1 MGLFDG
7 KVKEFSEKLSN
18 AFKEYG
24 VAKIQQADSFD
35 VKADPSQ
42 SFNKLKG
49 LIIGE
54 VFIDLSNII
63 AKVSDLE
70 SQG

>member
-7 KVKEFSEKLSN
+7 KVKEFSEKLVN
-18 AFKEYG
+18 AFREYG
-24 VAKIQQADSFD
+24 IAKIQQADALD
-35 VKADPSQ
+35 VKQDPTQ

-54 VFIDLSNII
+54 AFIDLSKVISN
-63 AKVSDLE
+63 VSDLD